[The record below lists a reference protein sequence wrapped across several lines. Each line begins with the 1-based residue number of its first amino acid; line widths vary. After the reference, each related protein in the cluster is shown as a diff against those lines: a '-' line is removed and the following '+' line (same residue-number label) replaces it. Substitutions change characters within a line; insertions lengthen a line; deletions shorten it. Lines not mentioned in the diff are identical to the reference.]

1 MGLFKRSPRATK
13 AEVDEI
19 RSQLATLVAQ
29 IQQIADAD
37 SSRGTQ
43 LESVMSQLR
52 QLDGRIGQIGNEVT
66 HQLTEL
72 STDIDKLG
80 HRTQDLSEHIDHLTE
95 LPSVVDEV
103 RSDQA
108 RLANE
113 QARYEIAFRQDLAE
127 VAEMV
132 MKKRPG

>member
-1 MGLFKRSPRATK
+1 MGIFKRSPRATR

-19 RSQLATLVAQ
+19 RSQVSALVTQ
-29 IQQIADAD
+29 IEQIIASD
-37 SSRGTQ
+37 SSRAEQLETVVTQ
-43 LESVMSQLR
+43 LH

-80 HRTQDLSEHIDHLTE
+80 HRTQDLSEHIGNLTE
-95 LPSVVDEV
+95 LPEVVESV

-132 MKKRPG
+132 MKKRPS

>member
-132 MKKRPG
+132 MNTRPG

>member
-132 MKKRPG
+132 MKKRPS

>member
-1 MGLFKRSPRATK
+1 MGIFKRSPRATR

-19 RSQLATLVAQ
+19 RSQVSALVTQ
-29 IQQIADAD
+29 IEQIIASD
-37 SSRGTQ
+37 SSRAEQLETVVTQ
-43 LESVMSQLR
+43 LH

-80 HRTQDLSEHIDHLTE
+80 HRTQDLSEHIGHLTE
-95 LPSVVDEV
+95 LPEVVESV

-132 MKKRPG
+132 MKKRPS

>member
-19 RSQLATLVAQ
+19 RAQLSTLVAHVQQLATT
-29 IQQIADAD
+29 DT
-37 SSRGTQ
+37 SRGEQ
-43 LESVMSQLR
+43 LESVVAQLL

-72 STDIDKLG
+72 STDIDRLG
-80 HRTQDLSEHIDHLTE
+80 QRTNDLGSNIEQLTE
-95 LPSVVDEV
+95 LPTLVEGV

-132 MKKRPG
+132 AKKRPN

>member
-1 MGLFKRSPRATK
+1 MGIFKRSPRATR

-19 RSQLATLVAQ
+19 RSQVSALVTQ
-29 IQQIADAD
+29 IEQIVASD
-37 SSRGTQ
+37 SSRGEQ
-43 LESVMSQLR
+43 LETVVAQLR
-52 QLDGRIGQIGNEVT
+52 QLDGRIGQIGHEVT

-80 HRTQDLSEHIDHLTE
+80 HRTQDISEHFDHLTE
-95 LPSVVDEV
+95 LPGVVEGV

-132 MKKRPG
+132 MKKRPN

>member
-13 AEVDEI
+13 TEVDEI
-19 RSQLATLVAQ
+19 RAQLSTLVAQ
-29 IQQIADAD
+29 VQQLAATD
-37 SSRGTQ
+37 SSRGEQ
-43 LESVMSQLR
+43 LESVVTQLH
-52 QLDGRIGQIGNEVT
+52 QLDRRIFQISNEVT
-66 HQLTEL
+66 HQFTEL
-72 STDIDKLG
+72 STDIDRLG
-80 HRTQDLSEHIDHLTE
+80 QRTHDLGNNIEQLTE
-95 LPSVVDEV
+95 LPTLVEGV

-132 MKKRPG
+132 AKKRPN

>member
-66 HQLTEL
+66 HQLAEL

>member
-1 MGLFKRSPRATK
+1 MGIFKRSPRATR

-19 RSQLATLVAQ
+19 RSQVSALVTQ
-29 IQQIADAD
+29 IEQIVASD
-37 SSRGTQ
+37 SSRAEQ
-43 LESVMSQLR
+43 LETVVTQLR

-80 HRTQDLSEHIDHLTE
+80 HRTQDLSEHIGHLTE
-95 LPSVVDEV
+95 LPGVVEGV

-132 MKKRPG
+132 TKKRPN

>member
-19 RSQLATLVAQ
+19 RTQLASLVGQ
-29 IQQIADAD
+29 IQQIAEAD
-37 SSRGTQ
+37 TSRGAQ

-80 HRTQDLSEHIDHLTE
+80 HRTQDLSNHIDHLTE
-95 LPSVVDEV
+95 LPSVVDGV

-132 MKKRPG
+132 MKKRPS

>member
-1 MGLFKRSPRATK
+1 MGIFKRSPRATR

-19 RSQLATLVAQ
+19 RSQVSALVAQ
-29 IQQIADAD
+29 IENIVAAD
-37 SSRGTQ
+37 SSRGAQ
-43 LESVMSQLR
+43 LETVVTQLR

-80 HRTQDLSEHIDHLTE
+80 HRTQDLTEHIGHLTE
-95 LPSVVDEV
+95 LPGVVEGV

-132 MKKRPG
+132 MKKRPN

>member
-1 MGLFKRSPRATK
+1 MGIFKRSPRATR

-19 RSQLATLVAQ
+19 RSQVSALVTQ
-29 IQQIADAD
+29 IEQIVASD
-37 SSRGTQ
+37 SSRGEQ
-43 LESVMSQLR
+43 LETVVAQLR

-72 STDIDKLG
+72 STDIDRLG
-80 HRTQDLSEHIDHLTE
+80 HRTQNLSEHIEHLTE
-95 LPSVVDEV
+95 LPGVVEGV

-132 MKKRPG
+132 MKKRPN

>member
-19 RSQLATLVAQ
+19 RTQLASLVGQ
-29 IQQIADAD
+29 IQQIAEAD
-37 SSRGTQ
+37 TSRGDQ
-43 LESVMSQLR
+43 LESVLSQLR

-66 HQLTEL
+66 HQLSEL

-80 HRTQDLSEHIDHLTE
+80 HRTQDLSDHIDHLTE

>member
-1 MGLFKRSPRATK
+1 MSIFKRSPRATR

-19 RSQLATLVAQ
+19 RSQVSALVTQ
-29 IQQIADAD
+29 IEQIVASD
-37 SSRGTQ
+37 SSRAEH
-43 LESVMSQLR
+43 LETVVTQLR

-80 HRTQDLSEHIDHLTE
+80 HRTQDLSEHIGHLTE
-95 LPSVVDEV
+95 LPGVVEGV

-132 MKKRPG
+132 MKKRPS

>member
-80 HRTQDLSEHIDHLTE
+80 HRTQDLSEHIDHLAE